1 MDQKR
6 LQYFI
11 TLAKMLHYGAAAE
24 ELNIAQSALS
34 RQINVLEEELGC
46 QLFDRSNKWNVS
58 LTAAG
63 VSFLA
68 ESQKILN
75 QFDNAKRLASSVARG
90 EAGTLL
96 IDVIPAAVNAAG
108 FIKAL
113 REMQVFYKQLH
124 LNIKTANSKVIY
136 EKVRN
141 QETDLGIVRMKP
153 EEDEDMRMVVLE
165 NDYLLAA
172 IPKNHPLAAKEH
184 LYLSDFRNER
194 IIFQEAQDATPLR
207 TKLDM
212 LCRNAGFKP
221 NVVMEIEN
229 ITVLLHLL
237 PVLNCVTILPQS
249 FPRHNRDLVYRKF
262 EDCNAHLP
270 ISAVWRAD
278 NNSPTLKK
286 FLHILTQ

>member
-6 LQYFI
+6 IQYFV
-11 TLAKMLHYGAAAE
+11 TLAKHLHYGAAAE

-46 QLFDRSNKWNVS
+46 QLFDRSNRWNVS

-63 VSFLA
+63 TSFFVEA
-68 ESQKILN
+68 QKILM
-75 QFDNAKRLASSVARG
+75 QLENAKRLASSAARG

-96 IDVIPAAVNAAG
+96 IEVIPAAVNTTG
-108 FIKAL
+108 FINAL
-113 REMQVFYKQLH
+113 RELQVFYKQLH
-124 LNIKTANSKVIY
+124 LNIKTANSKIIY
-136 EKVRN
+136 EKVRD
-141 QETDLGIVRMKP
+141 QETDLGIVRMGP
-153 EEDEDMRMVVLE
+153 VEAEDMRMVVLQ

-172 IPKNHPLAAKEH
+172 IPKKHPLATKEH
-184 LYLSDFRNER
+184 LLLSDFRNER
-194 IIFQEAQDATPLR
+194 IIFQESQDATPLR
-207 TKLDM
+207 TMLDM

-221 NVVMEIEN
+221 NVIMEIEN

-237 PVLNCVTILPQS
+237 PVLNSVTILPQS
-249 FPRHNRDLVYRKF
+249 FPRHNRDLIYRPF

-278 NNSPTLKK
+278 NNSPILKK
-286 FLHILTQ
+286 FLNILTK